1 MMLGLATHE
10 PHFSLLREEVRF
22 GGKKDRNKRYAYV
35 QGKNALHSVYS
46 VLLIYVFIVMKYLQ
60 LGVLLGGEWGGNRL
74 MLPLSVDNFFKCIV
88 YFMNLVMCWVVFVIY
103 RPATPEETTFHLLH
117 LSLFRE
123 YLDFE
128 FSFLKVNYMYLFAWL
143 LS

>member
-1 MMLGLATHE
+1 MLGLATHE

-22 GGKKDRNKRYAYV
+22 GGKKDRNKRYACV

-60 LGVLLGGEWGGNRL
+60 LCVWWGGGGWGGNRL
-74 MLPLSVDNFFKCIV
+74 MLPLSVDNFFKCTV

>member
-22 GGKKDRNKRYAYV
+22 GGKKDRNKRYACV
-35 QGKNALHSVYS
+35 QGKNALLSVYS
-46 VLLIYVFIVMKYLQ
+46 VLLIYVLMVIKYLQ
-60 LGVLLGGEWGGNRL
+60 LCVCVGGGGHRL
-74 MLPLSVDNFFKCIV
+74 KLPLSVDNFFKCTV

>member
-22 GGKKDRNKRYAYV
+22 GGKKDRNKRYACV
-35 QGKNALHSVYS
+35 QGKNALLSVYS
-46 VLLIYVFIVMKYLQ
+46 VLLIYVLIVIKYLQ
-60 LGVLLGGEWGGNRL
+60 LCVCMEGGGGCNRL
-74 MLPLSVDNFFKCIV
+74 MLPLSVDNFFKCTV

-128 FSFLKVNYMYLFAWL
+128 FSSLKVNYMYLFTWL